1 MKTKIISKL
10 KKEILVIETPLNVK
24 DVIFNKGD
32 NSLTW
37 ETEHLIISG
46 YDLDGYTL
54 LGKPDEIKEEDAKAF
69 VDKTIPNGFTG
80 SPTPYKWY
88 RDYTEPINSDLDYP
102 FLNATESILSALESE
117 IYWNVNPLGTEP
129 NHIDYKF
136 EKYKGEYHFKSES
149 HKSRYGNAYEKW
161 QQAEFDTFNKNRTLI
176 FVKN

>member
-1 MKTKIISKL
+1 MKTKIITGL
-10 KKEILVIETPLNVK
+10 KKEV
-24 DVIFNKGD
+24 
-32 NSLTW
+32 
-37 ETEHLIISG
+37 LIIEIPKDSTFREIFG
-46 YDLDGYTL
+46 LIGADENNSPNYHLTVYKFSDYTL
-54 LGKPDEIKEEDAKAF
+54 LGKHDEIKEEDAEKL
-69 VDKTIPNGFTG
+69 VDKIIPNGFTG

-102 FLNATESILSALESE
+102 FLNATESLLSALESE
-117 IYWNVNPLGTEP
+117 IYWNVNPLGAEP

>member
-1 MKTKIISKL
+1 MKTKIITSL
-10 KKEILVIETPLNVK
+10 KKELLLVELPKDTQFDVLVNNPLWK
-24 DVIFNKGD
+24 DGIKFLTGTDEKFHFIKG
-32 NSLTW
+32 S
-37 ETEHLIISG
+37 
-46 YDLDGYTL
+46 YTL

-69 VDKTIPNGFTG
+69 VDRDKSVMFEYKNYNGGKHYLT
-80 SPTPYKWY
+80 
-88 RDYTEPINSDLDYP
+88 DL
-102 FLNATESILSALESE
+102 ESYNSALESE